1 MHVHATVSH
10 RYHYLWLSP
19 CNNTTAA
26 TTTTTKI
33 NKYMNT
39 YKYRKYTYR
48 LYLEK
53 NYFYYFFTCN
63 IVIHHI
69 PKHTQIPFQVFFYLV
84 EFNYHN
90 L

>member
-1 MHVHATVSH
+1 MHVRATVSH

-26 TTTTTKI
+26 TTTTI

-53 NYFYYFFTCN
+53 KIIFIIIFLLVILLSIIYQSTLKYLFKYFLFSR
-63 IVIHHI
+63 I
-69 PKHTQIPFQVFFYLV
+69 
-84 EFNYHN
+84 
-90 L
+90 